1 MPHWKGRKPRGRS
14 TPNRRAVDRRHDDEQ
29 RVDLA
34 EAAAAVRDACTDIRP
49 MPGRTPPQQ

>member
-49 MPGRTPPQQ
+49 MPGRSTTA